1 MNNMIT
7 LLIKFIKLLVINRLA
22 YAINEF
28 EYKDKDNSKYNNTF
42 YRIEKVLVKDVF
54 ICNGNTQY
62 MLFDLTTNEDWGDTT
77 NKVYFSKRK
86 ASKELLKLC
95 KL

>member
-1 MNNMIT
+1 MIT
-7 LLIKFIKLLVINRLA
+7 LLIKLIKLLVVNRIS

-28 EYKDKDNSKYNNTF
+28 EYKNEGDSKYNNTF

-62 MLFDLTTNEDWGDTT
+62 MLFDLTTNEDWGDSTEQ
-77 NKVYFSKRK
+77 VYFSKRK

-95 KL
+95 KI